1 MRLCAHRQVGDFDAN
16 AKFLRAALP
25 MLERAP
31 GLERYAWFA
40 DRWPSDESIYKGVSL
55 FDESGGLTVVGDV
68 YREGTLT

>member
-1 MRLCAHRQVGDFDAN
+1 MRLCAHLQEGGFDVN
-16 AKFLRAALP
+16 AEFLRAALP
-25 MLERAP
+25 ILQRAP

-55 FDESGGLTVVGDV
+55 FDESGGLTVVGGV

>member
-1 MRLCAHRQVGDFDAN
+1 
-16 AKFLRAALP
+16 

-55 FDESGGLTVVGDV
+55 FDESGGLTVVGGV
-68 YREGTLT
+68 YREAQ